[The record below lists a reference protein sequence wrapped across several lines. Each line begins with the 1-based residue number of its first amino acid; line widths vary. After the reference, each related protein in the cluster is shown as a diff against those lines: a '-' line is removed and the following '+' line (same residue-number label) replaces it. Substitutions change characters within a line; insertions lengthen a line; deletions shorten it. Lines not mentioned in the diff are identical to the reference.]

1 MQTEKEIIEYFFRV
15 IKNAIQRNTIEE
27 NKILFCFLLI
37 LFLALVFLYF
47 SHKRQKK
54 KQNLIESEKYST
66 LMQFVVTEDVEGIQT
81 EVLQNK
87 ADIDLVLDNGQTALM
102 IASKLNKV
110 NSLVC
115 LIQLNANVFL
125 RDNNG
130 DSAYG
135 LAKKEGNTVVVEI
148 LRPILEKE
156 ISQN

>member
-1 MQTEKEIIEYFFRV
+1 MKSEFGEFSLRILR
-15 IKNAIQRNTIEE
+15 AIFNRNTVEE
-27 NKILFCFLLI
+27 NMILFSVLLI
-37 LFLALVFLYF
+37 LFLSLLALFF
-47 SHKRQKK
+47 WKKWNKK
-54 KQNLIESEKYST
+54 KISDIESRNYSS
-66 LMQFVVTEDVEGIQT
+66 LMQMVVTEDVEGIQT
-81 EVLQNK
+81 EILQNK
-87 ADIDLVLDNGQTALM
+87 ADIDFTLDNGQTAVM
-102 IASKLNKV
+102 IAAKLNKV

-135 LAKKEGNTVVVEI
+135 LAKKEGNTVIVEI

>member
-1 MQTEKEIIEYFFRV
+1 MQ
-15 IKNAIQRNTIEE
+15 
-27 NKILFCFLLI
+27 
-37 LFLALVFLYF
+37 
-47 SHKRQKK
+47 
-54 KQNLIESEKYST
+54 
-66 LMQFVVTEDVEGIQT
+66 MVVTEDVEGIQT

-87 ADIDLVLDNGQTALM
+87 ADIDFVLDNGQTALM
-102 IASKLNKV
+102 IAAKLNKV

-135 LAKKEGNTVVVEI
+135 LAKKERNTVVVEI

-156 ISQN
+156 IAK